1 MDLLIDKT
9 YFYGT
14 IAIPD
19 KNEEGSNIERAMP
32 QYQSDF
38 LRLILGDHY
47 SLLFD
52 ADDLS
57 DNTTE
62 VYKAIYGSNFAVDG
76 ENFIYKGLVNEN
88 DLLSAIADYVF
99 IKYQEERVQSN
110 DSFGLSGN
118 NSTELSTK
126 LPFMN
131 RTAEV
136 WRRIEAV
143 VYRLYDYIH
152 YSTNTF
158 WSDFDYP
165 FTKKNSNSCQI

>member
-1 MDLLIDKT
+1 MDLLINKT
-9 YFYGT
+9 YFYGV

-57 DNTTE
+57 VNTTE

-76 ENFIYKGLVNEN
+76 KNFIYKGLVNED

-131 RTAEV
+131 RTAEA

-143 VYRLYDYIH
+143 VYRLYDYIY
-152 YSTNTF
+152 YSTDSF

-165 FTKKNSNSCQI
+165 FTKKNSNSWQV

>member
-1 MDLLIDKT
+1 MNLLIDKT
-9 YFYGT
+9 YFYGIT
-14 IAIPD
+14 AIPD
-19 KNEEGSNIERAMP
+19 KDEEGSNIERAMA
-32 QYQSDF
+32 QYQRDF

-47 SLLFD
+47 YKLFD

-62 VYKAIYGSNFAVDG
+62 VYKAIYGAEFTVNDEV
-76 ENFIYKGLVNEN
+76 FIYDGLVFE
-88 DLLSAIADYVF
+88 DGVLSAIADYVF

-136 WRRIEAV
+136 NRRIEVV
-143 VYRLYDYIH
+143 VYQLYDYIY
-152 YSTNTF
+152 YSNSDF
-158 WSDFDYP
+158 WDDFDYP
-165 FTKKNSNSCQI
+165 FTQKNGNSWQI

>member
-9 YFYGT
+9 YFYGV

-57 DNTTE
+57 VNTTE

-76 ENFIYKGLVNEN
+76 KNFIYKGLVNED

-118 NSTELSTK
+118 NNTELSTK

-131 RTAEV
+131 RTAEA

-143 VYRLYDYIH
+143 VYRLYDYIY
-152 YSTNTF
+152 YSTDSF

-165 FTKKNSNSCQI
+165 FTKKNSNSWQV

>member
-1 MDLLIDKT
+1 MRK
-9 YFYGT
+9 
-14 IAIPD
+14 
-19 KNEEGSNIERAMP
+19 GSNIERAMP

-136 WRRIEAV
+136 NEGLRLL
-143 VYRLYDYIH
+143 YRLYDYIYLLYQH
-152 YSTNTF
+152 F
-158 WSDFDYP
+158 LGLILIIHLR
-165 FTKKNSNSCQI
+165 KK